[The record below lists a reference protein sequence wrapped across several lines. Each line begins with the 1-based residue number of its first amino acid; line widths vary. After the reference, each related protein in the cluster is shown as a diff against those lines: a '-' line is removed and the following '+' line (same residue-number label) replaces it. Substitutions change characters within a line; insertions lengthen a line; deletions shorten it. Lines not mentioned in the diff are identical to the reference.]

1 MAKKG
6 NLFYLIKSLNK
17 AEKRYFNIFCFNNN
31 VSKNYLKLFETIS
44 RQSEYDEVEIRK
56 KYKGQSFLKQLHV
69 AKNYLS
75 QLILKSLRNYHSK
88 ISKQAEI
95 IDLLRNIEIL
105 FSKELF
111 DQCQYEIQKAEN
123 LAESF
128 EDYTALINIQ
138 KWKRRLSFTI
148 GKNNPEQIQKILNR
162 EKEAIKALD
171 RINQY
176 WILTNKIFD
185 YSNDSENKFS
195 KHPLMVTQQTEESM
209 TTKILH
215 HHILYSYLVI
225 NGKAEEGFD
234 HLSEL
239 IEYLEQFPK
248 RLSNDPSPYVTALNN
263 KIGYL
268 IRAKKFDKV
277 GPLLEKVRGI
287 PTKYKLQSESKFSV
301 KLKLRTYNI
310 ELEMHRDTRNFSKGV
325 QLIKEIEVFLQTHK
339 KSIPQE
345 YYLLLWY
352 QFANIYFM
360 KKEYHASMKYVNE
373 ITGTRFGDSVN
384 DLERYARLLNLMIH
398 LNLDNIIVLKYAV
411 EGCRRFLRKVK
422 KVHEFEKVLLRFFS
436 KICNAPKREYK
447 SLFSQLHQ
455 DLFEKQEK
463 LVDENILDF
472 LDFKTWIEDH
482 LK

>member
-17 AEKRYFNIFCFNNN
+17 AEKRYFNIFCFNNK

-44 RQSEYDEVEIRK
+44 RQNEYDEVAIRK
-56 KYKGQSFLKQLHV
+56 KFKGQTFLKQLHV
-69 AKNYLS
+69 AKNYLN

-95 IDLLRNIEIL
+95 KDLLRNIEIL

-111 DQCQYEIQKAEN
+111 DQCQYEIQKAESM
-123 LAESF
+123 AENF
-128 EDYTALINIQ
+128 EDYASLITIQ

-148 GKNNPEQIQKILNR
+148 GKNNPEQIQEILNR
-162 EKEAIKALD
+162 EKEAIEALD
-171 RINQY
+171 RINRY
-176 WILTNKIFD
+176 WVLTNNIFD
-185 YSNDSENKFS
+185 YSNDSENKLS
-195 KHPLMVTQQTEESM
+195 RHPLMRTQRKKESM
-209 TTKILH
+209 TTKVLH
-215 HHILYSYLVI
+215 HHIMYSYLVI
-225 NGKAEEGFD
+225 NGKAEEGYD

-239 IEYLEQFPK
+239 VEYLEQFPE

-268 IRAKKFDKV
+268 IRAKKFDNV
-277 GPLLEKVRGI
+277 YPLLEKVRGI

-310 ELEMHRDTRNFSKGV
+310 ELEMYRDTRNFSKGV
-325 QLIKEIEVFLQTHK
+325 QLIKEIEAFLQTHK

-436 KICNAPKREYK
+436 KICNALKREYK